1 MTIIK
6 RINIPEFGSYKDFVW
21 NDSIKNSS
29 GEIADFR
36 QLNIFYGRNYSGKT
50 TLSRIFRMLE
60 TEQCPDGFSPC
71 DFSISTDRGTITSAN
86 ISNNDVD
93 IRVYN
98 SDFVDQNLSFLR
110 DHNGK
115 INSFAVVGENNT
127 EIEKQIQDIDTE
139 LGDVESKSGL
149 YYQENTKLSTV
160 QKAKKELDDK
170 TAALE
175 TKIKTK
181 ANDKKIGIKY
191 KFNQPTYNATR
202 LNNDIKLVLSDK
214 YQELSEEDSKK
225 YGELLRDKELSEIT
239 TVLKLPANFSLLYD
253 SAKALIEKN
262 ITPSKPI
269 QKLLDDSLL
278 QEWVKN
284 GQKFHKSSENC
295 EFCGNPLPDDLLE
308 RLDAHFDKE
317 SEELESN
324 IKENIKN
331 IEQEVGSLNDD
342 LKLNSNEF
350 YSEYKGEFESKRAD
364 YKKQIKQY
372 KKNLQNLIYL
382 LEEKSSDIFSQK
394 RVMPLV
400 NMTQTLQALAT
411 SINKLISLNNEKTST
426 LNSDQQDAYNALLLQ
441 EVCNFTK
448 EIQYEDAVKEIV
460 KCKKSHASLN
470 SEREV
475 ISAQIST
482 KKQEI
487 SELQTQ
493 TKDEKK
499 GADKVNR
506 YLNNFFG
513 NNSLKLKAIEVEGG
527 KAFKFEIKRGER
539 LAKNLSEGECSLVAF
554 CYFLAKLED
563 TESKDKK
570 LIIYIDDPI
579 SSLDSNHIF
588 FIYSLIESL
597 IAKPIGEDGN
607 NKKIY
612 SYDQLF
618 ISTHNLDFLKY
629 LKRMSKPK
637 KQFEHF
643 LISQKVDKSSI
654 ELMPQYLRNYVTEF
668 NYLFGEIY
676 ICSQESNIATH
687 HNSFYNFG
695 NNMRKF
701 LEAFL
706 FFKYPF
712 SQNES
717 NDHNVRVEKFFN
729 DNPVDEPLVQRVINE
744 FSHLAGQF
752 DRSAEPVD
760 HAEITK
766 IAQYVLKKL
775 ELNDTEQFNHLVS
788 SVTNK

>member
-6 RINIPEFGSYKDFVW
+6 RINIPKFGSYKDFIW
-21 NDSIKNSS
+21 NDSIRNSR

-36 QLNIFYGRNYSGKT
+36 QLNILYGRNYSGKT

-60 TEQCPDGFSPC
+60 TEECPDGFSPC
-71 DFSISTDRGTITSAN
+71 EFSITTDRGTITSAN

-127 EIEKQIQDIDTE
+127 EIEKQIQDIATE
-139 LGDVESKSGL
+139 LGDIESKSGL
-149 YYQENTKLSTV
+149 YYQENAKLSRV

-170 TAALE
+170 TTALE

-239 TVLKLPANFSLLYD
+239 TVVRLPENFSSLYD
-253 SAKALIEKN
+253 SAKTLIEKN

-284 GQKFHKSSENC
+284 GQKFHKSSESC

-317 SEELESN
+317 SEELETK
-324 IKENIKN
+324 IKAKIKN
-331 IEQEVGSLNDD
+331 IEQEVGFLTDD

-350 YSEYKGEFESKRAD
+350 YSEYKDEFELKRAD

-372 KKNLQNLIYL
+372 KKNLQSIISSLK
-382 LEEKSSDIFSQK
+382 EKSSDIFSQK
-394 RVMPLV
+394 SIMPLDD
-400 NMTQTLQALAT
+400 MTESLQALAGEVNELIT
-411 SINKLISLNNEKTST
+411 SNNAKTST
-426 LNSDQQDAYNALLLQ
+426 LKSDQQTANNALLLQ
-441 EVCNFTK
+441 EVCNFVK

-460 KCKKSHASLN
+460 KCRKSHSTLN

-475 ISAQIST
+475 ISTQIST
-482 KKQEI
+482 KKQEV

-493 TKDEKK
+493 MKDETK
-499 GADKVNR
+499 GADKVNE

-513 NNSLKLKAIEVEGG
+513 HNSLKLEAIEISGG
-527 KAFKFEIKRGER
+527 KAYKFEIKRGER

-588 FIYSLIESL
+588 FVYSLIESL
-597 IAKPIGEDGN
+597 IAKPIGEDAE

-637 KQFEHF
+637 KQFEQL
-643 LISQKVDKSSI
+643 LISQKVDSSSI
-654 ELMPQYLRNYVTEF
+654 ELMPQYLKNYVTEF

-676 ICSQESNIATH
+676 ICSKEENRTTH

-752 DRSAEPVD
+752 DRSAEPID

-766 IAQYVLKKL
+766 LAQYVLKKL
-775 ELNDTEQFNHLVS
+775 ELNDKEQFDHLVS
-788 SVTNK
+788 SVAN

>member
-21 NDSIKNSS
+21 NDSIRNGG
-29 GEIADFR
+29 GEIANFR
-36 QLNIFYGRNYSGKT
+36 QLNILYGRNYSGKT

-71 DFSISTDRGTITSAN
+71 DFSITTDRGVITSAN

-127 EIEKQIQDIDTE
+127 EIEKQIQDIAAE

-170 TAALE
+170 TTALE
-175 TKIKTK
+175 SKIKTK

-214 YQELSEEDSKK
+214 YQELSEKDSKK

-239 TVLKLPANFSLLYD
+239 TVVRLPANFSLLYD
-253 SAKALIEKN
+253 SAKKLIEKN

-284 GQKFHKSSENC
+284 GQKFHKSSEHC

-317 SEELESN
+317 SEELESKIKAKIQN
-324 IKENIKN
+324 IK
-331 IEQEVGSLNDD
+331 QEVGFLKDD

-350 YSEYKGEFESKRAD
+350 YSEYKDEFESKRAD

-372 KKNLQNLIYL
+372 KKNLQSLISL

-400 NMTQTLQALAT
+400 DMTQSLQVLAT

-426 LNSDQQDAYNALLLQ
+426 LISDQQEAYNALLLQ
-441 EVCNFTK
+441 EVCNFVK

-460 KCKKSHASLN
+460 KCKKAHASLD

-475 ISAQIST
+475 ISAQISI

-493 TKDEKK
+493 MKDETK
-499 GADKVNR
+499 GADKVNK

-513 NNSLKLKAIEVEGG
+513 HNSLKLEAIEVERS
-527 KAFKFEIKRGER
+527 KAYKFEIKRGER

-588 FIYSLIESL
+588 FVYSLIESL
-597 IAKPIGEDGN
+597 ISKPIGEDEN
-607 NKKIY
+607 SKKIY

-637 KQFEHF
+637 KQFEQF
-643 LISQKVDKSSI
+643 LISQKVDKSAI
-654 ELMPQYLRNYVTEF
+654 ELMPQYLKNYVTEF

-676 ICSQESNIATH
+676 ICSQEDNRTTH

-752 DRSAEPVD
+752 DRSAEPID

-766 IAQYVLKKL
+766 LAQYVLKKL
-775 ELNDTEQFNHLVS
+775 ELNDKEQFDHLVS
-788 SVTNK
+788 SVTN